1 MSSHSLKESIALEAE
16 LSKLHLKMR
25 ECATDVE
32 FQSLQTQ
39 HCSILNQLTLL
50 RKNSPTSSLFKEG
63 QESSLLNTPP
73 ERPLLD
79 SESKNLQA
87 VSWYLNRV
95 SDKVDELNLNS
106 AQYFKKV
113 AQEASEAVEEV
124 IKLLNS

>member
-1 MSSHSLKESIALEAE
+1 MSSHTLNESIALEVE

-25 ECATDVE
+25 ECATDIE

-39 HCSILNQLTLL
+39 HYSILNQLTLL

-73 ERPLLD
+73 DRPLLD

-87 VSWYLNRV
+87 VSWHLNRV
-95 SDKVDELNLNS
+95 SDKVDELNTNS